1 MRQMLS
7 VPIRPDQ
14 HTWIKQQAGRRGIRM
29 QDLMVEIL
37 DAAMDLTGGVT
48 EDAVARLAAIRA
60 QSDTPVRRS
69 LESVD
74 ILAQDYPTP

>member
-1 MRQMLS
+1 MRRMLS

-37 DAAMDLTGGVT
+37 DAAMAQPTVR
-48 EDAVARLAAIRA
+48 EDGQGRLAAIRA